1 MGRLT
6 ASWLAFPGGEILL
19 CRRRQEVWS
28 RTQCGALRTIGV
40 SPLAI
45 TISSPAIAA
54 SINRDNW
61 VLAW

>member
-28 RTQCGALRTIGV
+28 RTQCGARRTIGV
-40 SPLAI
+40 SL
-45 TISSPAIAA
+45 SSHGAYVSAFGDVFVRL
-54 SINRDNW
+54 NG
-61 VLAW
+61 